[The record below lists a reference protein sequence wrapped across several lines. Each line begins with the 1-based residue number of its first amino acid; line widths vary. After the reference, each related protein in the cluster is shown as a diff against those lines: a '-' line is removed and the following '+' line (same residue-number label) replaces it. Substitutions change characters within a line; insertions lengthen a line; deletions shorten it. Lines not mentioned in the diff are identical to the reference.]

1 VAAVG
6 RWGRSAGCAGLI
18 FGHAEV
24 TESAQK
30 SQNRTYVRARMPR
43 MDRASLEQLLGQRL
57 SLAEIGRRFG
67 KDPSTVGYW
76 IKKHELE
83 AAGSKKFAP
92 RGGLRREDLEPLVAN
107 GASIA
112 QIADA
117 VGRSM
122 GTVRHW
128 LAKYGLRTQCPA
140 GAPRRPGAQQ
150 ALVEGLRQAVVVC
163 PRHGATEHVRDA
175 RGHYRCRQCRVE
187 AVVRRRRKVKRTLVA
202 EAGGRC
208 RLCGYDRCTAALE
221 FHHLDPS
228 EKAFG
233 LGQRGAHSIEK
244 LRVEVRKCM
253 LLCANC
259 HAEVE
264 AGFVELSDSVARHL
278 PAVDD
283 DRRGMS

>member
-1 VAAVG
+1 
-6 RWGRSAGCAGLI
+6 
-18 FGHAEV
+18 
-24 TESAQK
+24 
-30 SQNRTYVRARMPR
+30 
-43 MDRASLEQLLGQRL
+43 MDRASLEHLLSQGL

-76 IKKHELE
+76 IKKHGLE
-83 AAGSKKFAP
+83 AAGSEKFAP
-92 RGGLRREDLEPLVAN
+92 KGGLRREDLEPLVAD

-112 QIADA
+112 QIAEA

-128 LAKYGLRTQCPA
+128 LARYDMRTQCPA
-140 GAPRRPGAQQ
+140 GARRRPGTQQ
-150 ALVEGLRQAVVVC
+150 ALAEGLQQAVVAC

-187 AVVRRRRKVKRTLVA
+187 SVVRRRRKVKQTLVT

-233 LGQRGAHSIEK
+233 LAQRGARSIEM
-244 LRVEVRKCM
+244 LRAEVRKCV

-264 AGFVELSDSVARHL
+264 AGVLRL
-278 PAVDD
+278 PDACTAAM
-283 DRRGMS
+283 RR

>member
-1 VAAVG
+1 
-6 RWGRSAGCAGLI
+6 
-18 FGHAEV
+18 
-24 TESAQK
+24 
-30 SQNRTYVRARMPR
+30 
-43 MDRASLEQLLGQRL
+43 MDRGSLEQLLGQGL
-57 SLAEIGRRFG
+57 SLAEIGRRVE

-76 IKKHELE
+76 IKKHGLE
-83 AAGSKKFAP
+83 ATGSEKFTP
-92 RGGLRREDLEPLVAN
+92 KGGLRREELERLVAD

-112 QIADA
+112 QIASA

-128 LAKYGLRTQCPA
+128 LAKYGLHTECPA
-140 GAPRRPGAQQ
+140 GAPRRPGAQR
-150 ALVEGLRQAVVVC
+150 ALAEGLREAVLVC
-163 PRHGATEHVRDA
+163 PRHGAVEHVRDA

-187 AVVRRRRKVKRTLVA
+187 SVVRRRRKVKRTLVA
-202 EAGGRC
+202 EAGGSC

-221 FHHLDPS
+221 FHHLNPS

-233 LGQRGAHSIEK
+233 LARFGAHSIEK
-244 LRVEVRKCM
+244 LRAEIRKCV

-264 AGFVELSDSVARHL
+264 AGFVELPDAFAQQL
-278 PAVDD
+278 APVDD